1 MPNGGSPGL
10 RVRSTWMSA
19 FKPIYPK
26 PPVGVSEKR
35 LESRFPAMSEID
47 ISWIDRVGNV
57 RSEQARV
64 LNNSDHGI
72 GLKMSIRLSA
82 GAMIW
87 MRDVAGE
94 LVKAVVRFS
103 RNHEDGDWQ
112 TGVRLIHREMRALG
126 RDPVRGAAELRWV
139 GPTGAQLSTVVRVLD
154 LSENGAGVLATR
166 QLQPGQFVQLI
177 GEQFECF
184 CSVRNCRANSDGAFR
199 LGLLFAREPHDRLH
213 QFTADWI
220 D

>member
-1 MPNGGSPGL
+1 
-10 RVRSTWMSA
+10 MSSL
-19 FKPIYPK
+19 KPIYPK
-26 PPVGVSEKR
+26 PPAGVPEKR
-35 LESRFPAMSEID
+35 LESRFPAMSEIE

-72 GLKMSIRLSA
+72 GLKTRIRLSA

-94 LVKAVVRFS
+94 LVKAVVRYS

-126 RDPVRGAAELRWV
+126 RDPVRGAAELRWPSAS
-139 GPTGAQLSTVVRVLD
+139 GEQLSMVVRVLD
-154 LSENGAGVLATR
+154 LSENGAGVLAPRELT
-166 QLQPGQFVQLI
+166 PGQFVQLI

-184 CSVRNCRANSDGAFR
+184 CSVRNCRANSDGGFR
-199 LGLLFAREPHDRLH
+199 LGLLFSREPHDRLNRL
-213 QFTADWI
+213 TADWV